1 MGEILTRP
9 AAEPAAA
16 NAAHA
21 ICSHCR
27 RRARCPIDDRLIL
40 LGRHEAGFSCG
51 DRLEAY
57 LELAQAA
64 DACARDCPAW
74 PPLHA
79 GLQTAAILAAASA
92 GAGE

>member
-1 MGEILTRP
+1 MGQILTAP

-16 NAAHA
+16 RAAHA
-21 ICSHCR
+21 ICSHCGR
-27 RRARCPIDDRLIL
+27 RTRCPLDDRLVL
-40 LGRHEAGFSCG
+40 LGRHEAAFSSG

-64 DACARDCPAW
+64 DACAVDCPAW

-92 GAGE
+92 GARE